1 MPYFDTQK
9 SADHGVLQYVG
20 SDHEGSLVFSVGL
33 ETSAQPV
40 IKAISTLLAIARND
54 IGHVQFIETM
64 PAVNT
69 FMKVGGVCSR
79 VFGLKGIGRPLIVY
93 GTRHAFRKI
102 VQLVNKVKDAGNEEV
117 KP

>member
-9 SADHGVLQYVG
+9 SADHGILQYVG